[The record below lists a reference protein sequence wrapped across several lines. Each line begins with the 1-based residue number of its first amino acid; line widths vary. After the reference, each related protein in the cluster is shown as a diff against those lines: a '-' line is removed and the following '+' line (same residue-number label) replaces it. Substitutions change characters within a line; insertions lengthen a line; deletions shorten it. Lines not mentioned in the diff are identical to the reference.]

1 MQSSAFVFVGLVFC
15 SLASVFFS
23 GFSECG
29 GCVWP
34 FLLACS
40 VGVGDWDKALSL
52 GKEVRS
58 RRSMGPLE
66 LVDRV
71 EKRPQLVLS

>member
-15 SLASVFFS
+15 SLASVFSS

-34 FLLACS
+34 FVFACS
-40 VGVGDWDKALSL
+40 AGVGGWDKALSL
-52 GKEVRS
+52 GREVRS
-58 RRSMGPLE
+58 RWSMGPLE

-71 EKRPQLVLS
+71 EKRPQLVFS